1 MWQIGPQLEIILAA
15 FPHFLLYLDLFS
27 LFLVLFLPVLEE
39 TPLLSLFLSFVVFYV
54 LKEEEEEEEEEESVK
69 GLICFILKISKKD
82 GLV

>member
-54 LKEEEEEEEEEESVK
+54 LKEEEESVK